1 MKHARWFWAG
11 LLTLIAPGVRAHVI
25 GDAAHD
31 AQARLFAREFAPVR
45 VALHRHTAAER
56 IEGGGGGALSP
67 MAEMFARF
75 ASAVRVRQ
83 VGDVLL
89 VESNGMPAHNM
100 MVGITAWQQQVPIPQ
115 RYTGDNAWR
124 IPLHPVVA
132 KNPLSAKSHFFKGAI
147 ALAANGIPI
156 FNPIKTNGRTDTFL
170 AGELD
175 QWGGHCGR
183 ADDYHYHIAP
193 LHLQAVLGE
202 RLPLAYALDGYAIY
216 GLTEPDGSAPGKLD
230 EFNGHETPGLGYHYH
245 ASKTYPYI
253 NGGFHGEVVERDGQV
268 DPQPRTNG
276 VREALPPLPGATIAG
291 FTATTDKSYSLK
303 YEVRRET
310 RFVNY
315 TLNDNGSVKFDF
327 VDGQG
332 AVKSETYS
340 GRQRGG
346 GGGGGAG
353 GGGDRPRGGGQNGQ
367 GKAGARTGERRDG
380 GRTDEGKASAPTTPP
395 LMITPRHTGNL
406 VLTSPVVAD
415 GDALPDEFTGN
426 GAGATLPLAWSG
438 APEGTRSLALVM
450 DHIDRDGL
458 LKTYWVLHGIPPS
471 VTSLPKNAEGIGQ
484 LGATWKRD
492 QGYVPPH
499 SSGGAKQTYTL
510 HLYALSAAPQLDAGS
525 GAVTRDALLAKIEDS
540 ILDSADLRVTYQ
552 RPNSEATGDG
562 GEKKAKRP
570 RDQPAKQKSPR

>member
-1 MKHARWFWAG
+1 MKHVLWFWAG
-11 LLTLIAPGVRAHVI
+11 LLALVAPGLRAHVI
-25 GDAAHD
+25 GDATHD
-31 AQARLFAREFAPVR
+31 AHAREPAPVR
-45 VALHRHTAAER
+45 VALPRPEGAER
-56 IEGGGGGALSP
+56 PRIGDGGALSP
-67 MAEMFARF
+67 MTEMFARF

-132 KNPLSAKSHFFKGAI
+132 KSPLSAKSHFFKGAI

-216 GLTEPDGSAPGKLD
+216 GLTEPDGSVPGKLD

-253 NGGFHGEVVERDGQV
+253 NGGFRGEVVERDGQV

-276 VREALPPLPGATIAG
+276 VREAMPPLPGATITG
-291 FTATTDKSYSLK
+291 FSATTDKSYSLK

-315 TLNDNGSVKFDF
+315 TLNDNGSVTFDF

-332 AVKSETYS
+332 AVKSETDS

-353 GGGDRPRGGGQNGQ
+353 GAGDRPRGGGQNGQ

-380 GRTDEGKASAPTTPP
+380 GRNDEGKASEPTTPP

-438 APEGTRSLALVM
+438 APEGTRSFALVM

-458 LKTYWVLHGIPPS
+458 LKTYWVLHGIPPT
-471 VTSLPKNAEGIGQ
+471 VTSLPKNAAGIGQ

-499 SSGGAKQTYTL
+499 SSGGTKQTYTL

-525 GAVTRDALLAKIEDS
+525 GAVTRDALLARIKDS

-570 RDQPAKQKSPR
+570 RDQTAKQKSPR